1 MDLGRPYATVC
12 STLDGE
18 ILVTLGGTT
27 RPLTGRELARLVR
40 HGSQTGVNK
49 ALQRLVDH
57 GIVQRQEAGRAM
69 LYSLNRE
76 HLAAPAVEM
85 LSGIRAELIQRL
97 SSAFETWKL
106 RPVHASLFGSAAR
119 GDGDTESDIDL
130 FVIRPSTAERQEG
143 VWHRQLEDLAGKVH
157 RWTGN
162 QAGISEVGEAEV
174 ARLRR
179 TKPKVLEALKDDSV
193 TLFGKPITAL
203 VAGRQ

>member
-1 MDLGRPYATVC
+1 MDLGRPYATIC
-12 STLDGE
+12 PTLDGE

-40 HGSQTGVNK
+40 HGSQSGVNK

-57 GIVQRQEAGRAM
+57 GIVLRQEAGRAM

-76 HLAAPAVEM
+76 HLAAPAVET
-85 LSGIRAELIQRL
+85 LSGIRTELIQRL

-130 FVIRPSTAERQEG
+130 FVIRPSAAERQEG
-143 VWHRQLEDLAGKVH
+143 VWHRQLDDLARKVH

-179 TKPKVLEALKDDSV
+179 TKPKVVEALKDDAV
-193 TLFGKPITAL
+193 TLFGKPIIAL
-203 VAGRQ
+203 VGGRQ

>member
-12 STLDGE
+12 PTLDGE

-27 RPLTGRELARLVR
+27 RPLTGRELSRLVR

-76 HLAAPAVEM
+76 HLAAPAVET
-85 LSGIRAELIQRL
+85 LSGIRAELIRRL

-130 FVIRPSTAERQEG
+130 FVVRPPAAERQED
-143 VWHRQLEDLAGKVH
+143 VWRRQLEDLAGKVH

-162 QAGISEVGEAEV
+162 QAGISEVGKAEV

-179 TKPKVLEALKDDSV
+179 TKPKVVEELKNDGV
-193 TLFGKPITAL
+193 TLFGEPITAL
-203 VAGRQ
+203 VGGRQ